1 MGLALSVRELVVEGD
16 RGRRL
21 LRIGALDIPAGG
33 RVGVRGPSGAGK
45 STFLY
50 AIAGLVAMK
59 AGTVTWDDETI
70 SAMNASQRAR
80 FRRERVGMIFQD
92 FLLFEEL
99 PALGNAALAAGYAGR
114 AERGRIA
121 DGAAA
126 MLAHLGLGDHADRAV
141 DTFSGGERQ
150 RVAVARALAAGV
162 GGAPDPRRRVGRL
175 SAGAARPA
183 ADPPIILADE
193 PTASL
198 DRAAA
203 DRLIGDLADL
213 AETRGKTLIAV
224 SHDATLHERMDRVID
239 IVDGCWTGEG

>member
-150 RVAVARALAAGV
+150 RVAIARAL
-162 GGAPDPRRRVGRL
+162 
-175 SAGAARPA
+175 SNRPKLV
-183 ADPPIILADE
+183 LADE
-193 PTASL
+193 PTGNL
-198 DRAAA
+198 DEKIGQEIIEILVKLNADQKMTMVLVTHNPQVA
-203 DRLIGDLADL
+203 DRTQRQFRLGS
-213 AETRGKTLIAV
+213 GKLV
-224 SHDATLHERMDRVID
+224 EKMVKL
-239 IVDGCWTGEG
+239 